1 MSTAIGLV
9 AGLAFAALA
18 TPAAAQLAPGALP
31 TLMDLRAVGARPQAS
46 PAETLRYGEAPS
58 QIVELFLPKA
68 AAESAKL
75 PVVVIIHG
83 GCWRK
88 DVAGP
93 GLMRAAAG
101 AFLEKGYAVWSVGYR
116 RIDEEGGGWPGTFQD
131 VGAAID
137 LVRDHAVA
145 HNLDTTRIVG
155 YGHSAGGHLALW
167 AAGRHKLP
175 ATSPMKVETPQKLRG
190 VVSVGGLANIKQWER
205 QIDAVCGDDAVAL
218 LTKSRAAPVPSV
230 EGQPAEPASSAPD
243 LKAGP
248 ALEDRAE
255 QFADTNPA
263 AMLPTGTPVILLHG
277 IYDRISPPAI
287 GLAYAQEAR
296 KAGDR
301 AEIQLA
307 PNAGHFEVIAP
318 GSRAFDQAIAA
329 VEKLAR

>member
-1 MSTAIGLV
+1 MKPIFWFA
-9 AGLAFAALA
+9 AGLAFAAPAVLA
-18 TPAAAQLAPGALP
+18 PAAAQLAPGALP
-31 TLMDLRAVGARPQAS
+31 AIMDLRSVGARPQAS
-46 PAETLRYGEAPS
+46 PSEILRYGEAPS
-58 QIVELFLPKA
+58 QIVELFLPKS
-68 AAESAKL
+68 AAEPGKL
-75 PVVVIIHG
+75 PVVVILHG

-88 DVAGP
+88 DIAGP
-93 GLMRAAAG
+93 ELMRAAAG
-101 AFLEKGYAVWSVGYR
+101 AFLEKGYAVWSIGYR

-131 VGAAID
+131 VGTAID
-137 LVRDHAVA
+137 LIKEKAEA
-145 HNLDTTRIVG
+145 LNLDTARVIG

-175 ATSPMKVETPQKLRG
+175 ATSPMKVQAPQKLRG
-190 VVSVGGLANIKQWER
+190 VVSVGGLGNIKQWER
-205 QIDAVCGDDAVAL
+205 QIDAVCGDQSVAL
-218 LTKSRAAPVPSV
+218 LTKARAALPPAAEGELAEAAKSGPV
-230 EGQPAEPASSAPD
+230 
-243 LKAGP
+243 
-248 ALEDRAE
+248 LEARAE

-263 AMLPTGTPVILLHG
+263 ALLPTGTPVVLLHG

-318 GSRAFDQAIAA
+318 GTRAFEQVMAA